1 MAVIGKNLVQRP
13 RFPEA
18 ATESGWYGLDTYGEE
33 PIVAPA
39 TSYQDPDP
47 THMGTGYRAFLTGKT
62 YNAPLF
68 YPLGNIEPG
77 DYYVWLRCRDGASS
91 GTGEFGIVP
100 CMDTGF
106 GTVPIWSAMQFMP
119 GEREKYFHPLPPAP
133 SGFVNISAT
142 FTIPNMGGYQYK
154 DTYGDT
160 KSTPADH
167 AQVQFALVLISSGT
181 LNVMSVGGARI
192 DEISQYDEPLTGY
205 FDGSMPEAAGVS
217 FTWDGEP
224 FKSTTSADDG
234 TIAPTVIAPPV
245 ATFSD
250 EPPEYTLPDTTGA
263 AWRVNNEPAEPGT
276 YTVEPTESGVTVSVI
291 PEPLDGYVFEPE
303 AQLQEHTWTLAP
315 EPDPD
320 PDPDPEPDPGPV
332 ENWAWPEEPTPGG
345 RLVARW
351 LKWDT
356 ADELLQASFHYEVA
370 RAFVWGYTRG
380 RGFDDQMEPAA
391 PLQRVIVSG
400 AARLAY
406 NPENVSR
413 WQVSS
418 ESEVLTVFNGFNLA
432 EQAILNRYRKRWA

>member
-1 MAVIGKNLVQRP
+1 MAIIGKNLVTTP
-13 RFPEA
+13 RFPTGTEPNGWKAYVGAGEKGRDTAPNQHPEA
-18 ATESGWYGLDTYGEE
+18 N
-33 PIVAPA
+33 PI
-39 TSYQDPDP
+39 TG
-47 THMGTGYRAFLTGKT
+47 GTGYRMYRTGDTTKG
-62 YNAPLF
+62 LIG
-68 YPLGNIEPG
+68 LDVGELEPG
-77 DYYVWLRCRDGASS
+77 ATYYVWLWARIGYNSS
-91 GTGEFGIVP
+91 GDASMPTVCGLLPLTSSGGVP
-100 CMDTGF
+100 LVNTHMSGRVFDDLMKQG
-106 GTVPIWSAMQFMP
+106 GLHSASMTAHSV
-119 GEREKYFHPLPPAP
+119 E
-133 SGFVNISAT
+133 I
-142 FTIPNMGGYQYK
+142 TIPDMTGVQVYNA
-154 DTYGDT
+154 YGDPLQT
-160 KSTPADH
+160 
-167 AQVQFALVLISSGT
+167 FASNDGIRWVLAIRNDSAGINFTSI
-181 LNVMSVGGARI
+181 GGARL
-192 DEISQYDEPLTGY
+192 DRVNDYGETPPTGY
-205 FDGSMPEAAGVS
+205 ADGGMGALYS
-217 FTWDGEP
+217 WDGTP
-224 FKSTTSADDG
+224 FESITLIDDG

-320 PDPDPEPDPGPV
+320 PDPDPGPV

>member
-1 MAVIGKNLVQRP
+1 MAVIGKNLVTTP
-13 RFPEA
+13 RWPNG
-18 ATESGWYGLDTYGEE
+18 TESNGWKAYPSSVDAGL
-33 PIVAPA
+33 
-39 TSYQDPDP
+39 P
-47 THMGTGYRAFLTGKT
+47 TALNFYSAANPLGADGYRAYRTGDTRKGLIALDVGELTPGDTYYIWIWGRVNYSNAADAGKPSTIGLLPFTRTNTLPVRSEDMSGSVFNDLMKEGGITAQTFTAHEASVTIPDLTGVQ
-62 YNAPLF
+62 
-68 YPLGNIEPG
+68 I
-77 DYYVWLRCRDGASS
+77 
-91 GTGEFGIVP
+91 
-100 CMDTGF
+100 
-106 GTVPIWSAMQFMP
+106 
-119 GEREKYFHPLPPAP
+119 
-133 SGFVNISAT
+133 
-142 FTIPNMGGYQYK
+142 K
-154 DTYGDT
+154 DSYGDPMYT
-160 KSTPADH
+160 FGGNDGVRWAL
-167 AQVQFALVLISSGT
+167 AVQAVYGGI
-181 LNVMSVGGARI
+181 NVTSVGGARL
-192 DEISQYDEPLTGY
+192 DRVNDYGETPPTGY
-205 FDGSMPEAAGVS
+205 ADGSMLDGDMGEQYSWAG
-217 FTWDGEP
+217 TP
-224 FKSTTSADDG
+224 FESITLIDDG
-234 TIAPTVIAPPV
+234 KIAPTVIAPPV

-250 EPPEYTLPDTTGA
+250 EPPEYTLPETTGA

-291 PEPLDGYVFEPE
+291 PEPMDGYAFEPE
-303 AQLQEHTWTLAP
+303 PELQQHTWTLAP

-320 PDPDPEPDPGPV
+320 PDPDPD
-332 ENWAWPEEPTPGG
+332 NWAWPEEPTPGG

>member
-1 MAVIGKNLVQRP
+1 MAVIGKNLVTTP
-13 RFPEA
+13 RFPDTTVPNNWLA
-18 ATESGWYGLDTYGEE
+18 YTNSES
-33 PIVAPA
+33 
-39 TSYQDPDP
+39 
-47 THMGTGYRAFLTGKT
+47 TGYATAFST
-62 YNAPLF
+62 YAAAN
-68 YPLGNIEPG
+68 
-77 DYYVWLRCRDGASS
+77 
-91 GTGEFGIVP
+91 
-100 CMDTGF
+100 
-106 GTVPIWSAMQFMP
+106 PIDQS
-119 GEREKYFHPLPPAP
+119 E
-133 SGFVNISAT
+133 
-142 FTIPNMGGYQYK
+142 GYRVFR
-154 DTYGDT
+154 TGDT
-160 KSTPADH
+160 KKGIVALDVGELTPGDTYYCWIWGRVNYSTPGDAGKPSRVGLLPFTNTNKLPVRSEDMSGSVFNDLMKEGGIT
-167 AQVQFALVLISSGT
+167 AQTFTAHEASVTIPDLTGVQIKDSYGDPMHTFGGNDGVRWALAVHNPFGGVNIT
-181 LNVMSVGGARI
+181 AIGGARL
-192 DEISQYDEPLTGY
+192 DRVNDYGETPPTGY
-205 FDGSMPEAAGVS
+205 ADGGMGTLYSWAG
-217 FTWDGEP
+217 TP
-224 FKSTTSADDG
+224 FESITLIDDG

-320 PDPDPEPDPGPV
+320 PDPDPDPGPV

>member
-1 MAVIGKNLVQRP
+1 MAVIGKNLVTTP
-13 RFPEA
+13 RFPDTTVPNNWLAYSSSETGGY
-18 ATESGWYGLDTYGEE
+18 ATDFNQYADANPITQGQGYRVYRTGDTRRGLVALDVGELTPGDTYYCWIWGRAGFNGASDEGKPTRIGLLPFTNTNKLPVKQSDMSGTVYNDLMKSGGPSAGGFTAHE
-33 PIVAPA
+33 
-39 TSYQDPDP
+39 TSVTIPD
-47 THMGTGYRAFLTGKT
+47 LTGVQ
-62 YNAPLF
+62 
-68 YPLGNIEPG
+68 I
-77 DYYVWLRCRDGASS
+77 
-91 GTGEFGIVP
+91 
-100 CMDTGF
+100 
-106 GTVPIWSAMQFMP
+106 
-119 GEREKYFHPLPPAP
+119 
-133 SGFVNISAT
+133 
-142 FTIPNMGGYQYK
+142 K
-154 DTYGDT
+154 DSYGDPMHT
-160 KSTPADH
+160 FQGNDG
-167 AQVQFALVLISSGT
+167 VRWALAFQNPYAGINYT
-181 LNVMSVGGARI
+181 AIGGARL
-192 DEISQYDEPLTGY
+192 DRVDDYDETPPTGY
-205 FDGSMPEAAGVS
+205 ADGGMGTLYSWAG
-217 FTWDGEP
+217 TP
-224 FKSTTSADDG
+224 FESITLIDDG

-320 PDPDPEPDPGPV
+320 PDPDPDPGPV